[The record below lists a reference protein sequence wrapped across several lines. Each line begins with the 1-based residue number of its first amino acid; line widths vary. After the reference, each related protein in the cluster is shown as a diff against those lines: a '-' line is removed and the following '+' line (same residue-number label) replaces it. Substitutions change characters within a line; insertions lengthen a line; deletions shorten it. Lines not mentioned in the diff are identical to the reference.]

1 MNFLYIIFAL
11 VTAPIP
17 HPNPIIHIQ
26 IRPPVTSSFFLLPIT
41 TETLINVRSGYD
53 ERFPPILNQ
62 YAPEGG
68 RNEWIGTVTLR
79 IEDAQRCQSEESNA
93 AEKYRISLLLNYL
106 EQLQLLYNIESR
118 LTTLEEV
125 TKSTLIGDILP
136 EVNGIYP
143 SSLLGGGLMN
153 DWNENI

>member
-1 MNFLYIIFAL
+1 MNFLYMIFAL

-17 HPNPIIHIQ
+17 DPNPVIHIQ
-26 IRPPVTSSFFLLPIT
+26 IPPPVTSSFFLLPIT

-53 ERFPPILNQ
+53 ER
-62 YAPEGG
+62 
-68 RNEWIGTVTLR
+68 V
-79 IEDAQRCQSEESNA
+79 QSEESNA

-118 LTTLEEV
+118 ITTLEEV

>member
-17 HPNPIIHIQ
+17 DPNPVIHIQ
-26 IRPPVTSSFFLLPIT
+26 IPPPVTSSFFLLPIT

-53 ERFPPILNQ
+53 ERFP
-62 YAPEGG
+62 
-68 RNEWIGTVTLR
+68 R
-79 IEDAQRCQSEESNA
+79 EESNA

>member
-1 MNFLYIIFAL
+1 MIFSL
-11 VTAPIP
+11 VTVPIP
-17 HPNPIIHIQ
+17 DPNPVIHIQ
-26 IRPPVTSSFFLLPIT
+26 IPPPDTSSFFLLPIT

-53 ERFPPILNQ
+53 ERFS
-62 YAPEGG
+62 
-68 RNEWIGTVTLR
+68 R
-79 IEDAQRCQSEESNA
+79 EESNA

-118 LTTLEEV
+118 ITTLEEV

>member
-1 MNFLYIIFAL
+1 MIFTL

-17 HPNPIIHIQ
+17 DPNPVIHIQ
-26 IRPPVTSSFFLLPIT
+26 IPPPVTSSFFLLPIT

-53 ERFPPILNQ
+53 ER
-62 YAPEGG
+62 
-68 RNEWIGTVTLR
+68 V
-79 IEDAQRCQSEESNA
+79 QSEESNA

-118 LTTLEEV
+118 ITTLEEV